1 MRKRVIMSFT
11 FLLIGVLIYLAF
23 YFKIIN
29 KSNSILLLT
38 RNYFPDMCWTIS
50 FFLISIN
57 FTAKLSKNDL
67 MVNSLYVLMIALSY
81 ELLQY
86 FEIINGTFDIF
97 DIIVYSISII
107 FACFIEKELRRREN
121 EKSL

>member
-1 MRKRVIMSFT
+1 MRKRLIMSFT

-29 KSNSILLLT
+29 KSNSIFLLT